1 MIVTSSVVLFV
12 SSFLRSK
19 YFFVNTEV
27 VVYQTKSVVIC
38 IIIKGLNGF
47 FIYKKILVAIDFK
60 GFRGILTTGNSFL
73 RKRSYLIGIFYIHK

>member
-38 IIIKGLNGF
+38 IIIKGLNGG

-60 GFRGILTTGNSFL
+60 GFQGILSIGNSFL
-73 RKRSYLIGIFYIHK
+73 RKRSYLIGIFLYS

>member
-38 IIIKGLNGF
+38 IIIKGLNGI

-60 GFRGILTTGNSFL
+60 GFLGILMTGNNFL
-73 RKRSYLIGIFYIHK
+73 RKRSYLMEIFLYS